1 MSIELI
7 VTHRHRH
14 NQSPKLSS
22 MGYAESLRVCIMTLR
37 FLGDSQGETS
47 ISIIDVPC
55 GSTILSLLRLLLGF
69 YPCVRIMVYHVSD
82 EFYHEMKANL

>member
-14 NQSPKLSS
+14 IQSPKLNAMSYGES
-22 MGYAESLRVCIMTLR
+22 RRVCLMTLGSLRDWQ
-37 FLGDSQGETS
+37 GDVS

-69 YPCVRIMVYHVSD
+69 YSCVRIMVYHVSD
-82 EFYHEMKANL
+82 EFHHEMKASL